1 MIKDDDTHLMAIFQ
15 DNAGTRMSPFWLLL
29 KLRITEVVVTTGA
42 IRHPV
47 KTSPPTNQHPSFLQ
61 AGRPSYCHNQQCQC
75 TEGKKYDQRLCG
87 KKVVCFS
94 AVDWETRTA

>member
-1 MIKDDDTHLMAIFQ
+1 MIKDDDTRLMAIFQ

-47 KTSPPTNQHPSFLQ
+47 KTSPPTNQHPAFY
-61 AGRPSYCHNQQCQC
+61 RPDALHIATINNVSALK
-75 TEGKKYDQRLCG
+75 E
-87 KKVVCFS
+87 KV
-94 AVDWETRTA
+94 